1 MKIKKLIYQ
10 NYTRRNIG
18 RAMQLRPVS
27 SLPCGSIFG
36 GEMEE
41 EPRWSVIQQNW
52 ACFFGL
58 EQRMVD
64 GSNGGNWARK
74 KIFLA
79 DFLSTST
86 VLNKLLFQCSTKRP
100 KKVAISE
107 CEMLVQSIAHPP
119 SLSRGQSSVHVQRGT
134 LDDPRRQ

>member
-1 MKIKKLIYQ
+1 
-10 NYTRRNIG
+10 
-18 RAMQLRPVS
+18 
-27 SLPCGSIFG
+27 
-36 GEMEE
+36 MEE

-52 ACFFGL
+52 ACCLGL

-86 VLNKLLFQCSTKRP
+86 VLYTCSTKRP
-100 KKVAISE
+100 EKVAISE
-107 CEMLVQSIAHPP
+107 CEMLV
-119 SLSRGQSSVHVQRGT
+119 
-134 LDDPRRQ
+134 